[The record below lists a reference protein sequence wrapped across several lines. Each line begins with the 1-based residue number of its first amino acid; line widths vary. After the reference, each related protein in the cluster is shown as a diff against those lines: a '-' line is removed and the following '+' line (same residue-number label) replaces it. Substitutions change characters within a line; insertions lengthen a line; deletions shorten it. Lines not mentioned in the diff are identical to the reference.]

1 MTVAARVRTAHV
13 LTIEPIPEGHAFV
26 ARQLEQITCGASEL
40 LTGSLRRSGVPVV
53 EVTHVQED
61 AGDLMAITALMPGEG
76 TQRALCAGA
85 QAGDDRILG
94 PARSAIASW
103 IAVSGPHTVL
113 LAGPRSFCA
122 GVRRA
127 IDIVERALEQY
138 EPPVYVRKQIVHNS
152 HVVSDLEQRGAV
164 FVDELDVVPD
174 GATVVFSAHGVA
186 PSVRT
191 VAHDRG
197 LTIVDGTCPLV
208 AKVHAEVRRYAARGD
223 TIILIGHTN
232 HDEVEG
238 TLGEAPDVTVLVEN
252 ATDVTLLEVPD
263 PSKVSAVTQTT
274 LAAYEVEDVTVALRA
289 RYPALRQPAT
299 EDICYAT
306 TNRQAAVKDIAGD
319 ADVVIVVGSANSH
332 NSGQLVERAR
342 QLGTPA
348 YLIDAPSDIR
358 PEWLTQAATI
368 GLTAG
373 ASAPPSM
380 VEKVID
386 ALRGLGPV
394 TCVEREVARE
404 EIVFG
409 LPAGLSPP

>member
-1 MTVAARVRTAHV
+1 
-13 LTIEPIPEGHAFV
+13 
-26 ARQLEQITCGASEL
+26 
-40 LTGSLRRSGVPVV
+40 VPVTS
-53 EVTHVQED
+53 VTDVRHGD
-61 AGDLMAITALMPGEG
+61 GDLIVITALMPGEDP
-76 TQRALCAGA
+76 QRALCAGA
-85 QAGDDRILG
+85 QAADDEVLR
-94 PARSAIASW
+94 AVRSAIASW
-103 IAVSGPHTVL
+103 VAVSGPHIVL

-127 IDIVERALEQY
+127 VDIVERALEQY
-138 EPPVYVRKQIVHNS
+138 GPPVYVRKQIVHNS
-152 HVVSDLEQRGAV
+152 HVVSDLERRGAV
-164 FVDELDVVPD
+164 FVEELDAVPD
-174 GATVVFSAHGVA
+174 RATVVFSAHGVS
-186 PSVRT
+186 PLVRA
-191 VAHDRG
+191 VARDRE

-223 TIILIGHTN
+223 TIVLIGHAR

-238 TLGEAPDVTVLVEN
+238 TLGEAPDVTVIVEN
-252 ATDVTLLEVPD
+252 AADVALLEVANPARI
-263 PSKVSAVTQTT
+263 SAVTQTT

-289 RYPALRQPAT
+289 RYPALRQPAN

-306 TNRQAAVKDIAGD
+306 TNRQAAVKNIAGD
-319 ADVVIVVGSANSH
+319 ADVVLVVGSPNSH

-348 YLIDAPSDIR
+348 YLIDAPADIR
-358 PEWLTQAATI
+358 PEWLAQATTI

-380 VEKVID
+380 VERVVD

-394 TCVEREVARE
+394 ACVEREVVRE
-404 EIVFG
+404 EIMFG